1 MMSRKL
7 MTVLAVAVLSAL
19 LLAPALASAHESIQV
34 NGYDVEYGWL
44 NEPVIV
50 GQTNAFVLNISQ
62 PAAAAEEPTHS
73 ATISLTAPADGAAVQ
88 GDHVDVAVALE
99 GLADDASADGVH
111 WHLMIDGQTL
121 SMVPL
126 HQTSVTVTGLG
137 DGEHMLEAS
146 LADSSHDM
154 LGEADTAKIAVS
166 GGAATNAPN
175 ASGVEP
181 LETAG
186 GHEHAAA
193 VDVDVSNLKVEV
205 TYGGE
210 TKTLALQ
217 PLGEN
222 TPGQFIAPLTPTR
235 AGQFT
240 VRLSGKIDQT
250 DITLVEVQPE
260 EVQPVDIVAFPKA
273 AGAEE
278 SDSEG
283 LGLAGWL
290 GIGGI
295 VLGLAGVVLGGL
307 ALARRK

>member
-1 MMSRKL
+1 MSRKL
-7 MTVLAVAVLSAL
+7 MTVMAVSILLAL
-19 LLAPALASAHESIQV
+19 LLAPVIASAHETIQV

-50 GQTNAFVLNISQ
+50 GQANAIVLNISK
-62 PAAAAEEPTHS
+62 PAAAAEEHAHAAS
-73 ATISLTAPADGAAVQ
+73 ISLTAPADGASVQ
-88 GDHVDVAVALE
+88 GDHVDVAVAFE
-99 GLADDASADGVH
+99 GLADDAAADGVH
-111 WHLMIDGQTL
+111 WHLTLDGETL

-126 HQTSVTVTGLG
+126 HQTSVTVSGLG
-137 DGEHMLEAS
+137 DGEHTLEAS
-146 LADSSHDM
+146 LADASHDM
-154 LGEADTAKIAVS
+154 VGDAATAKFTVS
-166 GGAATNAPN
+166 GGAATNAPA
-175 ASGVEP
+175 ASGVEA
-181 LETAG
+181 LEEAG
-186 GHEHAAA
+186 GHDHAAA

-210 TKTLALQ
+210 TKGLTLQ
-217 PLGEN
+217 PLGED

-250 DITLVEVQPE
+250 DITPVEVQPE
-260 EVQPVDIVAFPKA
+260 EVQSVDIVAFPKA
-273 AGAEE
+273 ASEE

-295 VLGLAGVVLGGL
+295 VLGLAGVALGGL

>member
-1 MMSRKL
+1 MSRKL
-7 MTVLAVAVLSAL
+7 MTVLAVAVLL
-19 LLAPALASAHESIQV
+19 TMLLAPAIASAHQTIQV

-50 GQTNAFVLNISQ
+50 GQANFIILNISK
-62 PAAAAEEPTHS
+62 PEAAAAAGSMDMS
-73 ATISLTAPADGAAVQ
+73 AISLSAPADGAAVQ
-88 GDHVDVAVALE
+88 GDHVEVMVAFT
-99 GLADDASADGVH
+99 GLAATAGSDGVH
-111 WHLMIDGQTL
+111 WHLMVDGQTL

-126 HQTSVTVTGLG
+126 YQTSVTVSGLG
-137 DGEHMLEAS
+137 DGEHTLEAS
-146 LADSSHDM
+146 LADSGHDM
-154 LGEADTAKIAVS
+154 VGQPASAKITVT
-166 GGAATNAPN
+166 GGAATNAPA
-175 ASGVEP
+175 ASGVEA
-181 LETAG
+181 LDT
-186 GHEHAAA
+186 GHDHPVIAMA
-193 VDVDVSNLKVEV
+193 DVDVSNLRLEV

-210 TKTLALQ
+210 TKVLTLQ
-217 PLGEN
+217 PLGED

-250 DITLVEVQPE
+250 DIKAVEVQPE
-260 EVQPVDIVAFPKA
+260 EVQSVDIVAFPKA
-273 AGAEE
+273 ASEE

>member
-1 MMSRKL
+1 
-7 MTVLAVAVLSAL
+7 VAF
-19 LLAPALASAHESIQV
+19 E
-34 NGYDVEYGWL
+34 D
-44 NEPVIV
+44 
-50 GQTNAFVLNISQ
+50 
-62 PAAAAEEPTHS
+62 
-73 ATISLTAPADGAAVQ
+73 
-88 GDHVDVAVALE
+88 
-99 GLADDASADGVH
+99 LADDASAVGVH
-111 WHLMIDGQTL
+111 WHLTVDGDVL

-137 DGEHMLEAS
+137 DGEHTLEAT
-146 LADSSHDM
+146 LADSGHGT
-154 LGEADTAKIAVS
+154 LGEAATAKITVT
-166 GGAATNAPN
+166 GGAATHAPS

-181 LETAG
+181 LEEAA

-240 VRLSGKIDQT
+240 VRLSGKLDQT
-250 DITLVEVQPE
+250 DITAVEVQPE
-260 EVQPVDIVAFPKA
+260 EVQPVDIVAFPKTA
-273 AGAEE
+273 ESESEDAG
-278 SDSEG
+278 G

>member
-1 MMSRKL
+1 MSRKL
-7 MTVLAVAVLSAL
+7 MTVVAAALLLVL
-19 LLAPALASAHESIQV
+19 LLAPAIAFAHQTIQV

-50 GQTNAFVLNISQ
+50 GQANAIVLNISK
-62 PAAAAEEPTHS
+62 PEAAAE
-73 ATISLTAPADGAAVQ
+73 AGAMDMGAVSLSAPADGAVVQ
-88 GDHVDVAVALE
+88 GDHVDVVAE
-99 GLADDASADGVH
+99 FSGLSDTAESDGTH
-111 WHLMIDGQTL
+111 WHLMVDGQSI

-126 HQTSVTVTGLG
+126 HQTSVTITGLG
-137 DGEHMLEAS
+137 DGEHTLEAS
-146 LADSSHDM
+146 LADASHDV
-154 LGEADTAKIAVS
+154 LGVAAKAKITVT
-166 GGAATNAPN
+166 GGAATNAPA
-175 ASGVEP
+175 ASGVEA
-181 LETAG
+181 LDT
-186 GHEHAAA
+186 GHDHPVIAMA
-193 VDVDVSNLKVEV
+193 DVDVSNLKIEV

-210 TKTLALQ
+210 TKTLSLQ
-217 PLGEN
+217 PLGED
-222 TPGQFIAPLTPTR
+222 TPGQFVAPLTPTR

-260 EVQPVDIVAFPKA
+260 EVQSADVVAFPKA
-273 AGAEE
+273 AEAEE